1 MSDKKYL
8 LKDVTHG
15 DIVTWTVKEILD
27 EINRDRSEEW
37 TPYDENDWMEGLT
50 LTDYEVLKEL
60 P

>member
-1 MSDKKYL
+1 MRDKKYL
-8 LKDVTHG
+8 LKDTTYG
-15 DIVTWTVKEILD
+15 DLVTWTVKEILD

-50 LTDYEVLKEL
+50 LTDYKILKEL